1 MSNSEL
7 ILEPKVPRNRRKL
20 WRPKK
25 QKTLSSTKRDPSK
38 FELVE
43 ASKKHKSCNNNEAPI
58 ANEAADENEDLN
70 MIFENNVTTM
80 LNLNEFPSF

>member
-1 MSNSEL
+1 
-7 ILEPKVPRNRRKL
+7 
-20 WRPKK
+20 
-25 QKTLSSTKRDPSK
+25 
-38 FELVE
+38 VE
-43 ASKKHKSCNNNEAPI
+43 ASTKHKSCNNNEAPI